1 MRFVV
6 ELKLYGFPFVPGISY
21 IQHTCHHSIQM
32 YSTIL
37 TQTFSEITYMC
48 MCMCINMA
56 SKNISL
62 KQEAYDRLKALQ
74 NEGESF
80 SEEIL
85 RLTKNYETDLSDII
99 GLDIDISWEQILED
113 RNKSMEVSRDDLLS

>member
-1 MRFVV
+1 
-6 ELKLYGFPFVPGISY
+6 
-21 IQHTCHHSIQM
+21 
-32 YSTIL
+32 
-37 TQTFSEITYMC
+37 
-48 MCMCINMA
+48 MCINMA